1 MRDIPSNFDERTR
14 LDYIKVAD
22 RCRDEAVSCYTLV
35 SIGAQMYAETKK
47 FKESLDREK
56 RT

>member
-1 MRDIPSNFDERTR
+1 MRAIPINFDERTR